1 MSNTETGSTSSGR
14 GFTIF
19 GGAGTS
25 GRDMGFVNRET
36 TGAIEFYTNI
46 GGTLAQRGAWHTGPD
61 ITTFAINTASNGN
74 HSCFLVSNHDTTNY
88 NGVANRTEYPML
100 SDVHFTGTD
109 NPTANRT
116 HAAWR
121 NDVENSIT
129 TGSNSSGSRI
139 QVYGIHSTLN
149 STKYAYILYGA
160 YLFCNSTADNAVTTQ
175 TLMGAYGYAQ
185 GYINASSSAQ
195 GANIY
200 GGHFIGYRGGE
211 TTGGHCYGMMGRAQQ
226 TTNGV
231 GTKTGDMTGVLG
243 EVEIDEGQI
252 TNGYSF
258 RAIVDMDN
266 NTGDGV
272 SFASTMTTGYLYHGT
287 YNISSGTT
295 VTNKRGIW
303 LLGSTDNY
311 IAGDLE
317 ISGEITKGSGTF
329 RIPHPL
335 VGLSTTKDLVHSF
348 IEGPQMDLIYRGK
361 TTLVGGISTVNLDTK
376 SGMTEGTF
384 VELNRDIQCFTT
396 NETGWTN
403 VKGSVT
409 GNQLTII
416 AQENTCTDTISWM
429 VIGERQDDVIKAAAM
444 TDADGNLIVEP
455 DKKPSKD
462 PVKYECEDNIYN
474 ADPNYNPKDD

>member
-1 MSNTETGSTSSGR
+1 MIRTSSNGGASGSGGAVIKMTDQTPSDDQAGFIKYRHVDSQSPGDNYGSAFFVTSETSTNAFVIGDFEHDNPAFNNDLLVKRNVGIGTEKLARGPLHIHQRSSDDVQIHMSNTETGSTSSGR

-46 GGTLAQRGAWHTGPD
+46 GGTLAQRGAWHSGPY

-348 IEGPQMDLIYRGK
+348 IELSLIH
-361 TTLVGGISTVNLDTK
+361 I
-376 SGMTEGTF
+376 
-384 VELNRDIQCFTT
+384 
-396 NETGWTN
+396 
-403 VKGSVT
+403 
-409 GNQLTII
+409 
-416 AQENTCTDTISWM
+416 
-429 VIGERQDDVIKAAAM
+429 
-444 TDADGNLIVEP
+444 
-455 DKKPSKD
+455 
-462 PVKYECEDNIYN
+462 
-474 ADPNYNPKDD
+474 